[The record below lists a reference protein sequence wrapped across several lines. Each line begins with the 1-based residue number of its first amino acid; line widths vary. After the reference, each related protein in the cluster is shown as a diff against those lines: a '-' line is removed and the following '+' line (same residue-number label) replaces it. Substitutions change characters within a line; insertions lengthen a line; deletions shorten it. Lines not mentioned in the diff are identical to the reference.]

1 MTEKRFAHEDLS
13 LFIDGAYFCE
23 LEDGDEITELLNR
36 QQFTIDHNLKVLAKL
51 EKENEQL
58 KQQLNDRIKYT
69 HQLEAEL
76 KKLR

>member
-36 QQFTIDHNLKVLAKL
+36 QQYTV
-51 EKENEQL
+51 ETVWKENEQL
-58 KQQLNDRIKYT
+58 KKENEE
-69 HQLEAEL
+69 LENKIEL
-76 KKLR
+76 LKGKLWNCQNVR